1 MITVEIPEG
10 IEASLSGN
18 TIKLKGKQ
26 GEVEREFRGTPVEL
40 KLEGNKLTVSAKGR
54 AMEGT
59 VRAHVQLM
67 AKGVTDGFEKKL
79 IIKYAHFPITIEVK
93 GKEVLIKNF
102 LGEKSPRR
110 SAIQGNCKVQVKG
123 QEISVTG
130 PCKEDVG
137 QTAAN
142 IRETTKVR
150 KKDIRI
156 FQDGIYVER

>member
-18 TIKLKGKQ
+18 TLRLKGKQ

-40 KLEGNKLTVSAKGR
+40 RLEGNKLAVSAKSR

-59 VRAHVQLM
+59 VRAHVKLM

-79 IIKYAHFPITIEVK
+79 VIKYAHFPITLEVK
-93 GKEVLIKNF
+93 GNEVLIKNF
-102 LGEKSPRR
+102 LGEKNPRR
-110 SAIQGNCKVQVKG
+110 ASVQGGCKVQVKG
-123 QEISVTG
+123 QDVSVTG
-130 PCKEDVG
+130 TCKEDVG

-142 IRETTKVR
+142 IREATKVR
-150 KKDIRI
+150 KKDVRI
-156 FQDGIYVER
+156 FQDGIYMER